1 MLRFKAAKRTFFFI
15 QAEWHLVTQTRAIGS
30 SSQDAVAPN
39 LAALSAANDKVH
51 VPAANLAGL
60 QGSAESKKHGFQW
73 KESHRPGSHA
83 DHLSHHGTFHL
94 ATSFAPE
101 HASCTL
107 VEESRSSFV
116 AAQDLSE
123 EAEERN
129 PSGAVPSFE
138 KSGPL
143 RRISWV
149 SRYTVQKKTSS
160 IISQTRSIFSDP
172 RSHMPARHGFH
183 TQSWWKRRWFTKRRE
198 AADPHPFVRGGETER
213 MPSSSNL

>member
-1 MLRFKAAKRTFFFI
+1 MLRFKAARRTFAFI
-15 QAEWHLVTQTRAIGS
+15 QVEWHLVTQIRAIGS

-39 LAALSAANDKVH
+39 LAALSAANDEVR
-51 VPAANLAGL
+51 VPAAKLAGL
-60 QGSAESKKHGFQW
+60 QGSAESKEHGFQW
-73 KESHRPGSHA
+73 NESHRPGSHA
-83 DHLSHHGTFHL
+83 DHLSQHGTLRL
-94 ATSFAPE
+94 ATSFAME

-107 VEESRSSFV
+107 VEESRSSCV

-129 PSGAVPSFE
+129 PSGDVPSFK

-149 SRYTVQKKTSS
+149 SRYTVQNKTSS
-160 IISQTRSIFSDP
+160 INSQTRSIFSDP

-183 TQSWWKRRWFTKRRE
+183 TQGWWKRRWFTNRRE
-198 AADPHPFVRGGETER
+198 AADPHPVVCGGETER
-213 MPSSSNL
+213 MPFSSNL